1 MIDNCLEHTITERR
15 QFSWF
20 PVGHT
25 GFLHIIYCPFQLYV
39 LILNSN
45 SKISVDNYISLIG

>member
-15 QFSWF
+15 QFPWF